1 MKIIKSSKNV
11 VLIVVS
17 HTDDETIGMG
27 GTIARHLRNGDEI
40 FALSMTDGVGSRSS
54 FDSKKKEARL
64 EAALQASKVLGF
76 KWLENLNYQDNK
88 LDSVPLLK
96 IIKEIEKVKD
106 LIKPNLIYTHSSADL
121 NIDHRVVNQAVLTSF
136 RPEPEEVWN
145 EIRTFEI
152 SSSTDYGHKSVTNY
166 FTPNLYID
174 ITDYWDSKLEALK
187 KYSMEIR
194 DYPHSRSYK
203 GIENLAIH
211 RGNQVGLKYAE
222 SFEVIRKIIR

>member
-1 MKIIKSSKNV
+1 MKIIKSSKNI

-40 FALSMTDGVGSRSS
+40 FALSMTDYQEVLLN
-54 FDSKKKEARL
+54 KKKEARY
-64 EAALQASKVLGF
+64 ALQASKVLGF

-106 LIKPNLIYTHSSADL
+106 LINPNLIYTHSSADL

-136 RPEPEEVWN
+136 RPQPDEVWN

-152 SSSTDYGHKSVTNY
+152 SSFD
-166 FTPNLYID
+166 
-174 ITDYWDSKLEALK
+174 
-187 KYSMEIR
+187 
-194 DYPHSRSYK
+194 
-203 GIENLAIH
+203 
-211 RGNQVGLKYAE
+211 
-222 SFEVIRKIIR
+222 